1 VAGLATFLGRHVAEA
16 AIRRS
21 PSRGGPFGTP
31 AGSDSFFLLSRVLA
45 VRDVFHAIITP
56 MTNGESERGTVF
68 RPFGTAPS
76 AGRGEILRVLGRSE
90 NANSVVDQILVS
102 VGTAIVEARLRPGDD
117 LNSVELA
124 RTFQSS
130 RTPVREA
137 LLTLE
142 REGLVEI
149 TAHRRPRVR
158 RLLLDEVREIY
169 ELRATLYA
177 MVSRRIAHNAT
188 ESDLSILRESQRQLE
203 AAAEA
208 GDVDGYF
215 WQNVRFRN
223 NEAVIAGNGTVRR
236 VLDSMGVRTL
246 QLRHLSLSLPGAVR
260 SSVADHSRLLR
271 AYEDHEPDLAAALTQ
286 AIVRRG
292 LRAIEGS
299 GWTGRPE

>member
-1 VAGLATFLGRHVAEA
+1 
-16 AIRRS
+16 
-21 PSRGGPFGTP
+21 
-31 AGSDSFFLLSRVLA
+31 VLA
-45 VRDVFHAIITP
+45 AGDVSHAIITS
-56 MTNGESERGTVF
+56 MTNGQSERGTVF
-68 RPFGTAPS
+68 RPFGAAPS
-76 AGRGEILRVLGRSE
+76 AGRREILRVLGRSE
-90 NANSVVDQILVS
+90 NSDSVVDQILVS
-102 VGTAIVEARLRPGDD
+102 IGTAIVEARLRPGDD

-149 TAHRRPRVR
+149 AAHRRPRVR

-177 MVSRRIAHNAT
+177 LVSKRIVRNAT
-188 ESDLSILRESQRQLE
+188 ESDLSILRESLRQLE

-208 GDVDGYF
+208 GDVDRYF
-215 WQNVRFRN
+215 WQNVGFGN
-223 NEAVIAGNGTVRR
+223 NEAAIAGNTAVRR
-236 VLDSMGVRTL
+236 VLDSVGVRTL
-246 QLRHLSLSLPGAVR
+246 QLRHLSLSFPGMLRA
-260 SSVADHSRLLR
+260 SVADHARLLR
-271 AYEDHEPDLAAALTQ
+271 AYEDREPDLAAALTQ